1 MGKINKIP
9 TFAGLKNQK
18 GLLMNTYNTIAET
31 QGFVYECRQKS
42 LKIGFVPT
50 MGALHQGHLSL
61 IERAKAENDI
71 VIASIFVNP
80 IQFNNK
86 EDLQKYP
93 RTLEKDSAMLQNAGC
108 NAIFAP
114 SVAEMYPQPDTTVYD
129 FGMLD
134 KVMEGKFRPGHFNGV
149 AVVVKRLFDIVMP
162 DNAYFGEKDYQQ
174 LQIIKAMVAQKNLAV
189 NIIPCPIVREADG
202 LAMSS
207 RNMRLTAEE
216 RLIAPFIYKTLSEA
230 KEKAKQFSPSE
241 LTTWVLNQIKT
252 QDMLKTEYFEIVDTS
267 TLLPISKWDECE
279 NAIGCIAVFL
289 GSVRLIDNI
298 GLK

>member
-1 MGKINKIP
+1 
-9 TFAGLKNQK
+9 
-18 GLLMNTYNTIAET
+18 MNTYNTIAET
-31 QGFVYECRQKS
+31 QSFVHQCRQNN

-61 IERAKAENDI
+61 IEKAKAENDI

-93 RTLEKDSAMLQNAGC
+93 RTLEKDAAMLQSIGC
-108 NAIFAP
+108 DAIFAP
-114 SVAEMYPQPDTTVYD
+114 SETEMYPEPDTTVFD

-149 AVVVKRLFDIVMP
+149 AVVVKRLFEIVKP

-189 NIIPCPIVREADG
+189 NIIPYPIVREADG

-207 RNMRLTAEE
+207 RNMRLTEEE
-216 RLIAPFIYKTLSEA
+216 RTIAPFIHKTLSEA
-230 KEKAKQFSPSE
+230 KEKAKQLSPSE
-241 LTTWVLNQIKT
+241 LTTWVLNQI
-252 QDMLKTEYFEIVDTS
+252 QIQAIMKTEYFEIVDAS
-267 TLLPISKWDECE
+267 TLLAITNWNDSEH
-279 NAIGCIAVFL
+279 AIGCIAIFL
-289 GSVRLIDNI
+289 GNVRLIDNI
-298 GLK
+298 LLK